1 MLTLLDHL
9 FIGKDATL
17 FLNHPALKSPE
28 SSAKA
33 GTTAGPWEE
42 SKVGLLANT
51 LASLDSLRGSRRHTP
66 WEKSVVS
73 RAPTVPVTPWRQY

>member
-33 GTTAGPWEE
+33 GTTAGP
-42 SKVGLLANT
+42 
-51 LASLDSLRGSRRHTP
+51 
-66 WEKSVVS
+66 
-73 RAPTVPVTPWRQY
+73 

>member
-9 FIGKDATL
+9 FVWKDATL

-33 GTTAGPWEE
+33 GTTAAGPWEE

-51 LASLDSLRGSRRHTP
+51 LASLDSL
-66 WEKSVVS
+66 
-73 RAPTVPVTPWRQY
+73 

>member
-9 FIGKDATL
+9 FISKDATL

-51 LASLDSLRGSRRHTP
+51 LASLDSLRGSWRHTP
-66 WEKSVVS
+66 WERVLSLVH
-73 RAPTVPVTPWRQY
+73 PQFP